1 MRGFQTQNIN
11 PNKLDDMYRV
21 ELYNDKKVFFGGC
34 KEHLPSIKHV
44 DDELILSLEHARK
57 KKK

>member
-1 MRGFQTQNIN
+1 
-11 PNKLDDMYRV
+11 MYRV

-44 DDELILSLEHARK
+44 DDELFLSLEHAK
-57 KKK
+57 KKKTKKIKDIHP